1 MTIADRLL
9 CAAGNVFV
17 PGGPGARL
25 SILYHHRVL
34 PEPDPL
40 RPDTPDARLFDEWM
54 RHCAAVFNVLPVEEA
69 LLRMA
74 AGTLP
79 PRAAC
84 ITFDDGYRD
93 SFEVAMPI
101 LRRHGLTA
109 TFFIASGFLG
119 HGRMFYDTVIEAV
132 RRMPQ
137 GTLDLEWAGLGQRHV
152 DDVRSRLA
160 LIDDLILVT
169 KYASNEDRD
178 TFCDRLAGCARSPL
192 PDTLM
197 MDAEQVRAM
206 HREGMTIGGHT
217 VNHPILNEMPLE
229 QARWEIES
237 NRQALGSLLDDPPA
251 LFAYPNGKP
260 LVDYRIEHVEAVIGA
275 GYQAA
280 FTTAYGTARREH
292 DPFQLPRLSPW
303 ERSGLRFAI
312 HLLRGPACNYP
323 FPTRKSAHA

>member
-1 MTIADRLL
+1 MAEPENATGAIRL
-9 CAAGNVFV
+9 
-17 PGGPGARL
+17 PGGSRARL

-34 PEPDPL
+34 PESDPL

-54 RHCAAVFNVLPVEEA
+54 RHCASVFHVLPVEEA
-69 LLRMA
+69 LDRLQ

-119 HGRMFYDTVIEAV
+119 NGRMFYDTVIEAV
-132 RRMPQ
+132 RRMPA
-137 GTLDLEWAGLGQRHV
+137 GSLDLDWAGLGVRAI
-152 DDVRSRLA
+152 DDVPSRLS

-178 TFCDRLAGCARSPL
+178 AFCDRLAASATGPL
-192 PDTLM
+192 PTDLM
-197 MDAEQVRAM
+197 MDPEQVRAM
-206 HREGMTIGGHT
+206 HHQGMTIGGHT

-237 NRQALGSLLDDPPA
+237 NRDYLASLIDCAPT

-260 LVDYRIEHVEAVIGA
+260 LVDYRVEHVDAVAGA
-275 GYQAA
+275 GYRAA
-280 FTTAYGTARREH
+280 FTTAYGTARRDH

-312 HLLRGPACNYP
+312 HMLRGPACNYP
-323 FPTRKSAHA
+323 FPTRKGVLA